1 MKKENFTGEEQ
12 EREPTPSGERSF
24 LKKRDVVII
33 VAALVLAAAAFVL
46 LRLFPAKGQG
56 SNGTEPGGES
66 SGDFVYIYLGNDLYE
81 AAPLNEDA
89 LIEVDQGDGRVNH
102 VRIYGGQVYMESS
115 TCESQ
120 DCVEQGKISPEN
132 YEQRPMRNWVVCLPN
147 QVSIELHL
155 ESEESK

>member
-1 MKKENFTGEEQ
+1 MNEENFTGQEQ
-12 EREPTPSGERSF
+12 GSPGERHIF
-24 LKKRDVVII
+24 KKRDGIII
-33 VAALVLAAAAFVL
+33 VLALAAAAAVFVL
-46 LRLFPAKGQG
+46 LRLFPPQG
-56 SNGTEPGGES
+56 LPGSPTQPSATGGS
-66 SGDFVYIYLGNDLYE
+66 SGGDYVYVYVGNDLYE

-89 LIEVDQGDGRVNH
+89 LIEIDQGDGRINH

-115 TCESQ
+115 TCENQ

-155 ESEESK
+155 ESEEGQ